1 MYLLYI
7 YIYRRKA
14 KNAITLIQS
23 IVTNQSKN
31 LLYTDMYMYVLFYV
45 LLVLL
50 TTTTTTAAVTALLP
64 TTNILYNYYYYYSN
78 CSNCTK
84 Y

>member
-31 LLYTDMYMYVLFYV
+31 LLYTDMYMYVLFYE

-50 TTTTTTAAVTALLP
+50 TTTTTTTAAATALLP
-64 TTNILYNYYYYYSN
+64 TTNILYYYYYYSN